1 MYTIREHSILRV
13 VLLFKEIFLVVDVM
27 ISKEARPCDIL
38 YYITIDHFLR
48 RDYDLRQ
55 ILEYGGRDSVFP
67 ASDAGADSQSV
78 SARRANNR
86 YSLSPV
92 GYQYDTPQTVN
103 NIFLIKQIR

>member
-1 MYTIREHSILRV
+1 MYTTCEHSTLRV

-55 ILEYGGRDSVFP
+55 ILELMAAETVF
-67 ASDAGADSQSV
+67 
-78 SARRANNR
+78 
-86 YSLSPV
+86 SPPL
-92 GYQYDTPQTVN
+92 T
-103 NIFLIKQIR
+103 